1 MRTSRRSAKA
11 PSARSRSGAS
21 ACRAPSAATR
31 RGCAPRVA
39 RACGSAPTNADCG
52 MRLVP
57 SSVRYES
64 ISRPPSRLQIGRIG
78 GGLFDLAPQSIDQD
92 IDRSLLCRAPRSRQR
107 LARNDRA
114 GIGAEQAKHLALAFG
129 DADRLV
135 AGAQL
140 SALEREREA
149 AEAHDSLLG
158 GA

>member
-1 MRTSRRSAKA
+1 MQTSRRSAKA

-21 ACRAPSAATR
+21 ACRAPSAAPR

-39 RACGSAPTNADCG
+39 RAGGSAPTKADCG

-78 GGLFDLAPQSIDQD
+78 GVLFDLAPQSIDQD
-92 IDRSLLCRAPRSRQR
+92 IDRSLLRRAPRSRQR
-107 LARNDRA
+107 LEGNDRA

-135 AGAQL
+135 GGAQL
-140 SALEREREA
+140 STPARGCEA
-149 AEAHDSLLG
+149 SEADDG
-158 GA
+158 GP